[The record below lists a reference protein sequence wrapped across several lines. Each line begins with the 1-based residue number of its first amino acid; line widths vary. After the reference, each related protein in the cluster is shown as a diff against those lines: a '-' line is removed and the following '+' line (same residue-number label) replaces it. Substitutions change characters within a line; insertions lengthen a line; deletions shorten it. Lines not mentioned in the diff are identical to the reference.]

1 MALGLCSLP
10 KPLTLSVYSV
20 SCRGVIATIAVDFQ
34 LSNRVVLVRLYLFS
48 FILGLTK
55 KMHLSAAGTG
65 VWSQSERLILEC
77 EN

>member
-1 MALGLCSLP
+1 MARGLSSLP
-10 KPLTLSVYSV
+10 KPLTLGVYSV
-20 SCRGVIATIAVDFQ
+20 SSRGVMAAIAVNFQ

-55 KMHLSAAGTG
+55 TMHLSAAGTG
-65 VWSQSERLILEC
+65 VWSQSERLIFEC